1 MATEAGLV
9 TSSKP
14 RRTGGVSAG
23 GLGPGS
29 AVGVEKAPGVES
41 VGVPLPDLRGP
52 GAGTRAESGTS

>member
-41 VGVPLPDLRGP
+41 VGVPLPDLR
-52 GAGTRAESGTS
+52 AESGTS